1 MREEHGRLMFQWLIP
16 FAFAAVV
23 ILIMFFN
30 FSNKIKQEAIETVE
44 SRLEEVAEKN
54 ALKVSN
60 DLESIRAAGETAA
73 QVIGKQKSSDSQV
86 TRQLLEAVV
95 ENTQISEAVYYDRN
109 QNAVD
114 HKGNRVNLEGTD
126 YIDGLQNNVGVKYYF
141 EKYDSIAGTS
151 VILIIIPVEG
161 NGGSFLLYYPMERLN
176 EITQLSEEFD
186 QSAFATIIT
195 PEGYIFQSE
204 NIKSN
209 FVNGE
214 NIWENVNQGYQSDAT
229 KARVRMQN
237 KNTGCVELAAE
248 NEERTLVYAPI
259 GVDDW
264 MFIIGVNQSYV
275 DYNQEYIFSN
285 SIRRLYQLL
294 SVMFLFIVVFA
305 ATNYIGRIRN
315 AEKSKNLQE
324 KADTDLLTGLNNKL
338 ATERKIKEY
347 ISKNPNSLAMMFV
360 LDIDNFKKI
369 NDTMGHAFG
378 DEVLRSFGKQIGAN
392 FRVTDI
398 IGRTGG
404 DEFTIFL
411 KNLQNDD
418 NTLKEAQKLEYF
430 FKNFQVGEYVK
441 YSATASIG
449 AAVFPADGEDFEA
462 LYKSADQALYKA
474 KKRGK
479 NQIAF
484 YDDRDRQKQTVQS
497 DQ

>member
-16 FAFAAVV
+16 FAFAVVV

-44 SRLEEVAEKN
+44 NRLEEVAEKN

-60 DLESIRAAGETAA
+60 DLECIRVAGETTA
-73 QVIGKQKSSDSQV
+73 QVIGKQKSSDSEV
-86 TRQLLEAVV
+86 TRQLLESIV
-95 ENTQISEAVYYDRN
+95 ENTEICEAIYYDQN

-114 HKGNRVNLEGTD
+114 HKGNSVDLEGTN
-126 YIDGLQNNVGVKYYF
+126 YINILQNNSSVKYYF
-141 EKYDSIAGTS
+141 EKSDSIIGSS
-151 VILIIIPVEG
+151 VILIIVPVDGIGG
-161 NGGSFLLYYPMERLN
+161 NFLLYYPLERLS
-176 EITQLSEEFD
+176 EITQLSDEFD

-195 PEGYIFQSE
+195 PEGDIFQTE
-204 NIKSN
+204 DIKSN
-209 FVNGE
+209 FINGE
-214 NIWENVNQGYQSDAT
+214 NIWENVDQGYQSAAT

-237 KNTGCVELAAE
+237 MNIGCVELAAG
-248 NEERTLVYAPI
+248 NEKRTLVYAPI
-259 GVDDW
+259 GVDEW
-264 MFIIGVNQSYV
+264 MLVIGVNQSYV
-275 DYNQEYIFSN
+275 DYSQEYIFSK

-347 ISKNPNSLAMMFV
+347 ISQYPNSLAMMFV

-411 KNLQNDD
+411 KNLQNDE
-418 NTLKEAQKLEYF
+418 NTLKEAQKLEFF

-449 AAVFPADGEDFEA
+449 AAVFPADGDDFEA

-484 YDDRDRQKQTVQS
+484 YDDRNRQE
-497 DQ
+497 